1 MNTTSMTH
9 SCVVELLIELA
20 ICLHIHDKNYSLN
33 SRAIFETKDMLNGW
47 NIQITFFNTF
57 FSREPSVL
65 LSREWTVKS
74 EHLLPELKLVD
85 WLIMQVVRNI
95 FCWYYNIMVL

>member
-1 MNTTSMTH
+1 MTH

-20 ICLHIHDKNYSLN
+20 IYLHIHDKRYSLS
-33 SRAIFETKDMLNGW
+33 SRAILETKDIINGR
-47 NIQITFFNTF
+47 NIQITFFNNF

-85 WLIMQVVRNI
+85 WLIMQVVWNI
-95 FCWYYNIMVL
+95 FCWYYNVMVL

>member
-9 SCVVELLIELA
+9 SCAVELLIELA
-20 ICLHIHDKNYSLN
+20 ICLHTHDKNIHRTQELFLKPRILSMDE
-33 SRAIFETKDMLNGW
+33 IFKLHFS
-47 NIQITFFNTF
+47 IF
-57 FSREPSVL
+57 FSRGPSVF

-95 FCWYYNIMVL
+95 LCWYYNIMVL